1 VVADLAHG
9 YREWRVLA
17 VEYAPDVSRRGREL
31 LVVVI
36 CVRGCR
42 TEKQDS
48 GCGKAD
54 GCTERRGGVHLV
66 LRFSGPGDNHGDV
79 PSGTEEPAI

>member
-1 VVADLAHG
+1 VSPDLAHG
-9 YREWRVLA
+9 YREWGILA
-17 VEYAPDVSRRGREL
+17 VEYASDVSRRRRKL

-48 GCGKAD
+48 GCGEAD
-54 GCTERRGGVHLV
+54 GCAEFRGGIHLV
-66 LRFSGPGDNHGDV
+66 FRISGPGDNHRGI
-79 PSGTEEPAI
+79 PSGTEDHE